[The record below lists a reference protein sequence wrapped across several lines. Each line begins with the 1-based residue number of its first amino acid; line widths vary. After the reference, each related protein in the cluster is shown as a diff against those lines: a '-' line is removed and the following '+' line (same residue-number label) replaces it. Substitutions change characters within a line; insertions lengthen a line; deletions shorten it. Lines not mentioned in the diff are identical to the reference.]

1 MFKMKIFYLG
11 ALHSVISNLQ
21 KLKVGISFSLS
32 SDCAGIIAT
41 DIISEAELGYWKN
54 MCEDYNI
61 PIIIKGNKL
70 NHYIGVNVL
79 VLDETEKEIFYKE
92 HNITTLQECKDRL
105 RELKIHYLV
114 IALTKEQIKAQVQHN
129 LPKAGIGQ
137 IKITDKQVTEARD
150 ILTALVGYIYIKEGT
165 LSVDALQR
173 ANTGAALSVVG
184 FTGEDLKDFY
194 LDINF
199 GGNKQ

>member
-1 MFKMKIFYLG
+1 MKIFYLG
-11 ALHSVISNLQ
+11 DLQSVITNLQ
-21 KLKVGISFSLS
+21 KLNVEVSFSFS
-32 SDCAGIIAT
+32 SDCNGIIAT

-54 MCEDYNI
+54 KCEDYNI

-70 NHYIGVNVL
+70 NHYVGVNVL

-92 HNITTLQECKDRL
+92 HNINTLQECKDRL

-114 IALTKEQIKAQVQHN
+114 IALTKEQIKQQVQHN
-129 LPKAGIGQ
+129 LPKIGIAQ
-137 IKITDKQVTEARD
+137 LNITNKQVSEARD

-165 LSVDALQR
+165 LSAEALQR
-173 ANTGAALSVVG
+173 ANVGAALSVVG
-184 FTGEDLKDFY
+184 FTGDTLKDYY

-199 GGNKQ
+199 NDK

>member
-11 ALHSVISNLQ
+11 DLHSVISNLQ
-21 KLKVGISFSLS
+21 KLKVDISFSLS
-32 SDCAGIIAT
+32 SDCAGIVAT
-41 DIISEAELGYWKN
+41 DVIPEAEIGYWKSK
-54 MCEDYNI
+54 CEEYNI

-70 NHYIGVNVL
+70 NHYAGVNVL

-92 HNITTLQECKDRL
+92 HNITILQECKDRL

-114 IALTKEQIKAQVQHN
+114 IALTKEQIKQQITRTLPSLGTAQLN
-129 LPKAGIGQ
+129 
-137 IKITDKQVTEARD
+137 ITNKQVSEARD

-165 LSVDALQR
+165 LSAEALVR
-173 ANTGAALSVVG
+173 ANTSAIFSVVS

-199 GGNKQ
+199 